1 MVVDTPGVHHLL
13 AATVYLPLV
22 HPVVACSVQQSLKSL
37 PHVLQWAAASRDFA
51 RTLPRRM
58 QSANQ
63 DVAALLQEILALL
76 RDKAVQAGSWVAFAV
91 NHPTAAAG
99 ECPVGSSPPGA
110 HQLYRQPLDYSSC
123 SLIMCRAAQLHDR
136 SWTVGKRLL

>member
-1 MVVDTPGVHHLL
+1 MQGAVLLHHLL

-22 HPVVACSVQQSLKSL
+22 HPVVACSVQQSLKPL

-51 RTLPRRM
+51 RTLPKRI

-99 ECPVGSSPPGA
+99 ECLWAAVHQGPINFAGKHLSTQEVPCSP
-110 HQLYRQPLDYSSC
+110 
-123 SLIMCRAAQLHDR
+123 AA
-136 SWTVGKRLL
+136 